1 MKDLTGKSV
10 SELRRLLDNKE
21 VKAREIAEAHIA
33 HAERFE
39 AELGAY
45 NCLTKE
51 LAISQADKVDGLIS
65 AGKTPSRLAGI
76 PVALKDN
83 ICVPGYVTSCSSKIL
98 NNFKPAYQ
106 ATVAHKLNDAGAI
119 IIGKT
124 NMDEF
129 AMGSSTENS
138 AFKITKNP
146 WDLKRVPGG
155 SSGGSACAVASGSAV
170 LALGS
175 DTGGSIRQPAS
186 FCGVVGMK
194 PTYGTV
200 SRFGLVAFASSLDQI
215 GPFARNVEDL
225 ALILDV
231 VSGHDEKDSTS
242 YNESLPNC
250 VEELKKPVAGLRIGL
265 IKELIGEGI
274 DEEVRKAIL
283 AAVETFKQC
292 GAVIEEVSMPQ
303 LKHALPVYYLIATA
317 EASANLA
324 RYDGVRYGHRS
335 ADSPDLLTMYFKT
348 RQEGF
353 GAEVKRRIMLGTYA
367 LSSGYYDAYYKKAQQ
382 VRRLIKEEFD
392 KKFASF
398 DLLISPTAPSTAF
411 EIGAKSDDPLAMYL
425 SDIATIPANLA
436 GIPGVSLP
444 CGFGEGGMPIGLQ
457 ILAPALGDAVA
468 LRAAYA
474 FEQATDFHRK
484 HPQKFFCEAAS
495 HA

>member
-1 MKDLTGKSV
+1 
-10 SELRRLLDNKE
+10 
-21 VKAREIAEAHIA
+21 
-33 HAERFE
+33 
-39 AELGAY
+39 
-45 NCLTKE
+45 
-51 LAISQADKVDGLIS
+51 
-65 AGKTPSRLAGI
+65 
-76 PVALKDN
+76 
-83 ICVPGYVTSCSSKIL
+83 
-98 NNFKPAYQ
+98 
-106 ATVAHKLNDAGAI
+106 
-119 IIGKT
+119 
-124 NMDEF
+124 
-129 AMGSSTENS
+129 
-138 AFKITKNP
+138 
-146 WDLKRVPGG
+146 
-155 SSGGSACAVASGSAV
+155 
-170 LALGS
+170 
-175 DTGGSIRQPAS
+175 
-186 FCGVVGMK
+186 
-194 PTYGTV
+194 
-200 SRFGLVAFASSLDQI
+200 LDQI